1 MLERKYNMITLEER
15 YCIERRAYLGQRATR
30 LELLERVIR
39 LELMLM
45 DIADSTLD
53 TDFPEMAVTT
63 TLDHIADFGDEAL
76 YLLESLDHHGDY
88 KAIWEHTKETGA
100 ENGKSTT

>member
-1 MLERKYNMITLEER
+1 MLERKHNMITLEER

-45 DIADSTLD
+45 DMADSTLD

-100 ENGKSTT
+100 DNGK

>member
-39 LELMLM
+39 LELMLLDM
-45 DIADSTLD
+45 ADSTLD